1 MHYNKIKFIFG
12 SPVESGYQV
21 VSDDGIL
28 IKITDLDGN
37 ELTLDNYGSECV
49 LPNPR
54 PDWAE

>member
-1 MHYNKIKFIFG
+1 MIYDKIRFIFG
-12 SPVESGYQV
+12 SPVEYGYQV
-21 VSDDGIL
+21 LTDDGIF

-37 ELTLDNYGSECV
+37 ELSLEGYSAEAV